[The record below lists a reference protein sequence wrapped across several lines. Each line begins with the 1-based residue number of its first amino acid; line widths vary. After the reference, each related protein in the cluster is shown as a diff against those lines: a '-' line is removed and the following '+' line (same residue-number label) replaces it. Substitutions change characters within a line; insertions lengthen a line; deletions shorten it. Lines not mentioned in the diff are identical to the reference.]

1 MRRGGPAEVGAGLA
15 GAPQL
20 IRRESGDAEAGQTQT
35 EGGSPRPRNTQRL
48 PGKVLLEKDFTGP
61 ESGGLWGTAAERE
74 AGNDRKAESKRV
86 CVSAVGRAIGKPLFV
101 GTVLT
106 AVRFD
111 F

>member
-1 MRRGGPAEVGAGLA
+1 MTQKLGRHRPREDRHDHVTPRGFLERCCWRRTSRGLRA
-15 GAPQL
+15 GAFGALQL
-20 IRRESGDAEAGQTQT
+20 NA
-35 EGGSPRPRNTQRL
+35 
-48 PGKVLLEKDFTGP
+48 KLENG
-61 ESGGLWGTAAERE
+61 
-74 AGNDRKAESKRV
+74 RKAESKRV